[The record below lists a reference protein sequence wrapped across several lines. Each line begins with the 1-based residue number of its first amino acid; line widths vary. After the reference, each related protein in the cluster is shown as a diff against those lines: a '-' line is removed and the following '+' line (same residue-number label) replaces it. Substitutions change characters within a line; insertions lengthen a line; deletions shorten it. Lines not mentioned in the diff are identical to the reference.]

1 MVRGLVQDQKAMGS
15 EIKIVLDAFGWYLI
29 QHKGVTL
36 KAFKTE
42 SECRGWLA
50 DTYKW
55 RKLYGIM

>member
-1 MVRGLVQDQKAMGS
+1 MGS

-36 KAFKTE
+36 QAFKTE
-42 SECRGWLA
+42 SDCRGWLA
-50 DTYKW
+50 DTYKR